1 MPRRDWI
8 VVIAVFTL
16 VIVAWTIDSIREGGL
31 FNSDVY
37 LVATMVSKDIDPTL
51 YPRDDLFA
59 DDTLYRFYT
68 PVHRWLVAQVW
79 QMSGSFEWGMVYLTP
94 FILVIYLLG
103 MFILLR
109 RVTNNTWLALGL
121 TVASANY
128 YLVMGQDLW
137 GVGGSHYMMARTVFA
152 AIAPILFLWFL
163 SLMEQPGIL
172 KGAALGFGIGLAA
185 NLHPIS
191 GWHFGLLVIGSVGLV
206 HALGSGGWRNW
217 LLVGVMALTV
227 GLGAL
232 PITRSIR
239 GGVTS
244 SAGADLSSEVSFST
258 FSQIIHER
266 YTMPFR
272 PAQVEW
278 ELLGL
283 ELKQPVLDWLVWG
296 YIGLVVAAFIVFLWG
311 RHRWP
316 GLVRW
321 GWLVGGLLVI
331 WYAYLLTLF
340 NQIIFFVLI
349 AGYVIYCFR
358 RGPIRPLAWWLI
370 LWLGL
375 TILISFVAYY
385 FLTLAWETFELKL
398 PFVLLSGQVRA
409 ARFIY
414 LPLYLL
420 VGLAGHTWVKVW
432 AKELEKIWH
441 RFGLT
446 GQSPRETSLFV
457 VIGVV
462 LCLGPGLSREFFRA
476 VPSALI
482 TSLVII
488 IGVVLVAWVLESLL
502 ARGLGRWMMV
512 LGLSVLILLLFGPL
526 ASIFSPYLPIPAINS
541 FNAAARK
548 PESIQAQNDAEL
560 YQWVQQ
566 NTERDA
572 LFYWC
577 DFGPITMLNFRRY
590 GQRSINLTWKGLN
603 LAAPN
608 VTNLNFFYTRYRQ
621 LEAACQKFDNVVSMA
636 HALEA
641 DYILIPAG
649 RAVGLEGES
658 CFNNDRYALFPVGR
672 DCATEGSQQKR

>member
-1 MPRRDWI
+1 MTRRDWI
-8 VVIAVFTL
+8 VVIIIFTL

-37 LVATMVSKDIDPTL
+37 LVATMVSKDIDPAL

-59 DDTLYRFYT
+59 DDALYRFYT

-79 QMSGSFEWGMVYLTP
+79 QISGSFEWGMIYLTP
-94 FILVIYLLG
+94 FILAIYLLG

-109 RVTNNTWLALGL
+109 RVIHNTWLALGL

-128 YLVMGQDLW
+128 YFVMGQDLW
-137 GVGGSHYMMARTVFA
+137 GVGGSQYMMARTVFA
-152 AIAPILFLWFL
+152 AIAPFLFLWFL

-206 HALGSGGWRNW
+206 HALGNGGWRNW
-217 LLVGVMALTV
+217 LLVGVMTLTV

-232 PITRSIR
+232 PITRSVSE
-239 GGVTS
+239 GVTS
-244 SAGADLSSEVSFST
+244 SAGVHSSSEVSFSV
-258 FSQIIHER
+258 FSQIIRER
-266 YTMPFR
+266 HTMPFR
-272 PAQVEW
+272 PAQIEW
-278 ELLGL
+278 EMLAL

-296 YIGLVVAAFIVFLWG
+296 YIGLVAIAFIIFLWG
-311 RHRWP
+311 RRRWP
-316 GLVRW
+316 SLARW
-321 GWLVGGLLVI
+321 SWLVGGLLVI
-331 WYAYLLTLF
+331 WYAYLLALF
-340 NQIIFFVLI
+340 SQTIFFVLV
-349 AGYVIYCFR
+349 AGYVVYCFR
-358 RGPIRPLAWWLI
+358 RGSISPLAWQLI

-385 FLTLAWETFELKL
+385 FLILAWETFELKL
-398 PFVLLSGQVRA
+398 PFVALSGQVRA

-420 VGLAGHTWVKVW
+420 VGLAGQTWGKVW
-432 AKELEKIWH
+432 AKDLEKLWR
-441 RFGLT
+441 RFGLRGQAPGET
-446 GQSPRETSLFV
+446 GLFV
-457 VIGVV
+457 VIGAV
-462 LCLGPGLSREFFRA
+462 LCLGPGLSREFFNA
-476 VPSALI
+476 APSALI
-482 TSLVII
+482 ISLTII
-488 IGVVLVAWVLESLL
+488 VSVVLVAWVLENLL
-502 ARGLGRWMMV
+502 VRGWGRWVMV
-512 LGLSVLILLLFGPL
+512 LGLSALMLLLFGPL
-526 ASIFSPYLPIPAINS
+526 ASIFSSYLPIPAINS

-548 PESIQAQNDAEL
+548 LESTPNQNDAEL
-560 YQWVQQ
+560 YHWVRQ

-577 DFGPITMLNFRRY
+577 DFAPITMLNFRRH

-603 LAAPN
+603 LASKNA
-608 VTNLNFFYTRYRQ
+608 TNLNFFYTRYRQ
-621 LEAACQKFDNVVSMA
+621 LEAACRKFDTIVSMA
-636 HALEA
+636 HALNA

-649 RAVGLEGES
+649 RAVGLESES

-672 DCATEGSQQKR
+672 DCATE